1 MRGVRHG
8 RFRLVREDVLAIFE
22 PVVKEIISLIDG
34 QIAATKADVKAVLL
48 VGGFG
53 QSTFLRDSVRQAVG
67 PKRIEVMQSPN
78 G

>member
-1 MRGVRHG
+1 MRGVRRG
-8 RFRLVREDVLAIFE
+8 RFPLVREDVLAIFE
-22 PVVKEIISLIDG
+22 PVVKEIINLIDG
-34 QIAATKADVKAVLL
+34 QISATKADVKAVLL

-67 PKRIEVMQSPN
+67 PNGIEVMQSPN